1 MVAAVGA
8 ISRGGGARGGICCLV
23 APCGGT
29 LGPFLN
35 LSVPLS
41 PFICKALLCEE
52 LWPLDRGA
60 PLALCSHRLSIDQAG
75 LCPAGVTDTTQASV
89 QVWTLILFIL
99 KYPRR
104 CVCGKEAQGGKLF
117 GCHLSPFADIASF
130 LLGFLFTMVT
140 AECW

>member
-1 MVAAVGA
+1 M
-8 ISRGGGARGGICCLV
+8 

-41 PFICKALLCEE
+41 PFIRKALLCEE

-60 PLALCSHRLSIDQAG
+60 PPPRPCALTAYALDQAG